1 HILQMGRHDG
11 FSPHKEMRR
20 STRTRATVYKSLG
33 ENELGIGTHLGLS
46 HTQMR
51 DVLAAANTVLVRDRQ
66 QELHHS
72 SGRYPTRSSARF
84 GPVGDSTEDEEDEH
98 RHQPRRSTR
107 RNSHVFFE
115 GDDDDASRDVPDDKS
130 PPPRNSRPP
139 KRRRAMLDSED
150 DEPTSSR
157 AKDNVEEGGGIY
169 DRVKSRHKDATPMGE
184 KSGAP
189 TKNSPPSTT
198 RSSRHER
205 RVREAEKAQ
214 TSAAIEAVEEAEH
227 RDDEEEE
234 SESEEEQEPRQY
246 PLRERRER
254 KTVERYGSVQS
265 RPKINE
271 RRSVRNFHRH
281 DERME
286 MRKKQRDFRRRM
298 ARSDSSSTDATDDE
312 AGGSGTKRRGSSR
325 RQDDDDE
332 RFEQRKEKSMAK
344 SRQRF
349 LPINI
354 SAKDLSTS
362 SNVVR
367 ERLRQAGASCSDI
380 DPMTIDNTVLFDQVG
395 GLDGHLQTL
404 KEVVLFPMMYPEIFD
419 RFKINPPKGCI
430 FYGPPGT
437 GKTLVA
443 RALANECAKGAKKV
457 AFFMRKGA
465 DCLSKWVG
473 ESERQLRL
481 LFDQAYAMR
490 PSIIF
495 FDEIDGLAP
504 VRSSRQDQIHASIVS
519 TLLALM
525 DGLDSRGEVVVI
537 GATNRL
543 DTIDPALRRPGR
555 FDRELKFSLPDSAAR
570 RDILEIHTKEWGGCK
585 PAPEVIEWLADGSSG
600 YCGAD
605 LKFLCTEA
613 VLIALRER
621 YPHIYMSSERLAL
634 DPNQVII
641 EQRHLQD
648 AMRRITPASRRDLSI
663 PCRPMEPR
671 TSLINRRT
679 LDQLMS
685 TRIPAGYRQSSGVFQ
700 SGIGSSQLE
709 KVVKAL
715 ESRPIVPAVRLLL
728 TGTSLR
734 CDTGQSSFLLPALL
748 SKLDHLPIFSLAVG
762 KLFADGRPEETL
774 AQTMQSALRAAA
786 TTPAILLLPNIDQWY
801 AVVPPSVSHMLA
813 TALENLTGFTSL
825 LLLATC
831 DGTLEKTGGETPA
844 LRGLFRMANVFEVP
858 VPSDKE
864 RRAYMEYITRPALV
878 PPKKFDPSAYPAP
891 PVATEANVAPRKL
904 SDREVTELKKLYEGQ
919 EREFRIFLRD
929 ILARLMRD
937 RRFHIFNN
945 PVEVE
950 DAQDY
955 YEIIARP
962 MCLSDMM
969 GKIDRREYRNPDQ
982 FVADINLIMS
992 NALEYNPPDSEGRI
1006 IRHAAVALRDMCDAL
1021 LDMEL
1026 DEKFVEKMKES
1037 ARLLKEGGVKM
1048 KREELP
1054 FTKTLPQKFTSSAAA
1069 AGFMNGL
1076 NGEKKEEEGGEG
1088 EEHDESGEEEEMDQ
1102 DGPSTS
1108 AAGASHKA
1116 PTSSKRKRRRL
1127 GTYSLKRAKS
1137 IVRKS
1142 DRARGHSKTPE
1153 DQERKSAAM
1162 DDQAAES
1169 MDSIDDSSRGRV
1181 SDESA
1186 SGDALESRKSS
1197 REEKRSSSG
1206 AVTAAAAAGGSPAER
1221 ESGQSDSSLDK
1232 SGEEIR
1238 EMEGGEEKMEEE
1250 EEMKEVLRIDEE
1262 KMREV
1267 VEKCTSLT
1275 REWPTPELERL
1286 AAALI
1291 HEIDLKR
1298 ECWDRRNLPS
1308 TLLQIA
1314 ESWRYEDE

>member
-1 HILQMGRHDG
+1 RPPTLQMSRHDG
-11 FSPHKEMRR
+11 YSPHKDVRR
-20 STRTRATVYKSLG
+20 SERTRSTVYKSLG
-33 ENELGIGTHLGLS
+33 ENKLGVS
-46 HTQMR
+46 ASQMR
-51 DVLAAANTVLVRDRQ
+51 ELLAVANEMRDRD
-66 QELHHS
+66 LHEKLDHR
-72 SGRYPTRSSARF
+72 SGRYATRSSSRF
-84 GPVGDSTEDEEDEH
+84 VGRGDTTEEDDDDELV
-98 RHQPRRSTR
+98 RRPSRRSIR
-107 RNSHVFFE
+107 RNSEVLFE
-115 GDDDDASRDVPDDKS
+115 PDDDEASRDAPDEKS
-130 PPPRNSRPP
+130 PQTRKLPP
-139 KRRRAMLDSED
+139 KRRRVMVESED
-150 DEPTSSR
+150 DESHSGMGG
-157 AKDNVEEGGGIY
+157 AKEDEEVGDGGMY
-169 DRVKSRHKDATPMGE
+169 DRLKSRHKDATPNGDKTMNGSV
-184 KSGAP
+184 KS
-189 TKNSPPSTT
+189 SPSTTT
-198 RSSRHER
+198 RSSRHDR
-205 RVREAEKAQ
+205 RSRAAEEAETA
-214 TSAAIEAVEEAEH
+214 AAIEAVEAAEQ
-227 RDDEEEE
+227 REEEE
-234 SESEEEQEPRQY
+234 EETEEDEGEQEPRQY
-246 PLRERRER
+246 PLRRER
-254 KTVERYGSVQS
+254 KKVERYGTVQS

-271 RRSVRNFHRH
+271 RRGRKFSRKI
-281 DERME
+281 DQYD
-286 MRKKQRDFRRRM
+286 MRKTTRNYRHQM

-312 AGGSGTKRRGSSR
+312 AGGSATKRRGSSR
-325 RQDDDDE
+325 RDDDE
-332 RFEQRKEKSMAK
+332 LFEQRKEKSMAK

-349 LPINI
+349 LPINM
-354 SAKDLSTS
+354 SAKDLAST

-380 DPMTIDNTVLFDQVG
+380 DPMSIDNTVLFDQVG

-525 DGLDSRGEVVVI
+525 DGLDARGEVIVI

-555 FDRELKFSLPDSAAR
+555 FDRELKFSLPDASAR
-570 RDILEIHTKEWGGCK
+570 KDILEIHTKEWGGCK

-621 YPHIYMSSERLAL
+621 YPHIYMSSERLVL
-634 DPNQVII
+634 DPNQVVI

-671 TSLINRRT
+671 TSLILRGT
-679 LDQLMS
+679 LERLMN
-685 TRIPAGYRQSSGVFQ
+685 TRIPAGYRQSSGASQ
-700 SGIGSSQLE
+700 NGIGSSQLE

-715 ESRPIVPAVRLLL
+715 ESAPVVPAVRLLL
-728 TGTSLR
+728 TGSSLR
-734 CDTGQSSFLLPALL
+734 SDTGQSSFLLPALL

-831 DGTLEKTGGETPA
+831 EGTLEEAGGTTPP
-844 LRGLFRMANVFEVP
+844 LKGLFRMVNAFEVP
-858 VPSDKE
+858 LPSEEE
-864 RRAYMEYITRPALV
+864 RRAYMEYITKPALV

-891 PVATEANVAPRKL
+891 PVATNAEVAPRKL
-904 SDREVTELKKLYEGQ
+904 SDREITELKKVYEGQ

-945 PVEVE
+945 PVDIE

-955 YEIIARP
+955 YEIIRRP
-962 MCLSDMM
+962 MCMSDMM
-969 GKIDRREYRNPDQ
+969 AKIDRRDYVDPQQ
-982 FVADINLIMS
+982 FVDDINLIMS
-992 NALEYNPPDSEGRI
+992 NALEYNPPDTEGRV
-1006 IRHAAVALRDMCDAL
+1006 IRHNAVALRDMCDAL

-1026 DEKFVEKMKES
+1026 DEKFVEKMQES
-1037 ARLLKEGGVKM
+1037 SRLLKEAGVKL
-1048 KREELP
+1048 KKQELP
-1054 FTKTLPQKFTSSAAA
+1054 FTKTMPQKFTRSAAA
-1069 AGFMNGL
+1069 VGFSNELDEME
-1076 NGEKKEEEGGEG
+1076 EKKEEREDMGDHE
-1088 EEHDESGEEEEMDQ
+1088 ESGVEEEMDH
-1102 DGPSTS
+1102 DMPSTS
-1108 AAGASHKA
+1108 TPRMGAIPKT
-1116 PTSSKRKRRRL
+1116 PSSSRKRKRRT
-1127 GTYSLKRAKS
+1127 GTYSFSNKKKS
-1137 IVRKS
+1137 ASKKS
-1142 DRARGHSKTPE
+1142 ERPRDRSKTPE
-1153 DQERKSAAM
+1153 CEDQKLDIAAASAAAL

-1169 MDSIDDSSRGRV
+1169 MDSIDGSSGGRA
-1181 SDESA
+1181 SDESV
-1186 SGDALESRKSS
+1186 SLEERKSS
-1197 REEKRSSSG
+1197 REEKAGSE
-1206 AVTAAAAAGGSPAER
+1206 AAAAVAGESPSSAER
-1221 ESGQSDSSLDK
+1221 ESGPSQVNSSP
-1232 SGEEIR
+1232 
-1238 EMEGGEEKMEEE
+1238 EKMEEE
-1250 EEMKEVLRIDEE
+1250 EEEKE
-1262 KMREV
+1262 K
-1267 VEKCTSLT
+1267 
-1275 REWPTPELERL
+1275 
-1286 AAALI
+1286 
-1291 HEIDLKR
+1291 
-1298 ECWDRRNLPS
+1298 
-1308 TLLQIA
+1308 
-1314 ESWRYEDE
+1314 ED